1 MLPIRRSTRL
11 RRALL
16 PAASLLCLSV
26 SPVAAQRGD
35 IPTVARSAG
44 QFATLVTALEAAG
57 LTSTLRGNGPFT
69 VFAPTDEAFR
79 KLPAGTVENLL
90 KPENVEQLRSILLYH
105 VVPGRVTASQA
116 RRLNSASTVEGRSV
130 RIRNEGSTLRIN
142 SATVLRADVPATNG
156 VIHVIDEV
164 LLPPDRVSADEP
176 DRASDARAA
185 RELLSLAVRRGA
197 PLFNDGNVEATA
209 AIYEVAARSVL
220 ALGNRVDGTAR
231 RALERGLRDADRE
244 RDQEEKA
251 WVLRRAIDDA
261 DRSLESGRRRMPAT
275 RAH

>member
-1 MLPIRRSTRL
+1 M
-11 RRALL
+11 
-16 PAASLLCLSV
+16 
-26 SPVAAQRGD
+26 
-35 IPTVARSAG
+35 
-44 QFATLVTALEAAG
+44 
-57 LTSTLRGNGPFT
+57 
-69 VFAPTDEAFR
+69 
-79 KLPAGTVENLL
+79 
-90 KPENVEQLRSILLYH
+90 
-105 VVPGRVTASQA
+105 
-116 RRLNSASTVEGRSV
+116 
-130 RIRNEGSTLRIN
+130 
-142 SATVLRADVPATNG
+142 LRADVPATNG

-176 DRASDARAA
+176 DRTSDARAA

-261 DRSLESGRRRMPAT
+261 DRSLESGRRRMATT